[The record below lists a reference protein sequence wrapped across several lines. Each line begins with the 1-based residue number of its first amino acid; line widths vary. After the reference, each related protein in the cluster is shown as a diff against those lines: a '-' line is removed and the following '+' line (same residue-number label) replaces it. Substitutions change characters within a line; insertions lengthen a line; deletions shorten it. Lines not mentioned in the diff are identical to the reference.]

1 MKAILL
7 KGLYAAMIIVIS
19 VACVAVIR
27 PDLFRGELAR
37 KSPEAET
44 VAAVYDPITQFR
56 MERDQLRSMQ
66 ISELDDMINS
76 ENTTEDMRK
85 MAEEEK
91 LSIIRRMEIEET
103 IGSILSAEGF
113 QGAAACADGD
123 MITILIYSAAPT
135 QAEIASITEQT
146 LAISEISAENIKI
159 IPIN

>member
-1 MKAILL
+1 MKAILM
-7 KGLYAAMIIVIS
+7 KGLYAGMVIVIS

-37 KSPEAET
+37 PAPEAET
-44 VAAVYDPITQFR
+44 VTAVYDPITQFR

-66 ISELDDMINS
+66 LSELDDMINS
-76 ENTTEDMRK
+76 ENTTDDMRK

-91 LSIIRRMEIEET
+91 LAIIRRMEIEET

-113 QGAAACADGD
+113 QGAAACSDGG
-123 MITILIYSAAPT
+123 MITILIYSDAPT
-135 QAEIASITEQT
+135 QSEIASITEQT
-146 LAISEISAENIKI
+146 LAISEISPENIKI